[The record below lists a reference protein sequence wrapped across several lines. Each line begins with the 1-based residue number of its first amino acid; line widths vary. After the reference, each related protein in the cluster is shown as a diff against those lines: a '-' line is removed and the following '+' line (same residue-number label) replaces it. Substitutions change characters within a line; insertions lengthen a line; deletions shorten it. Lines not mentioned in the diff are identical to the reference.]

1 MEKEIVSTAYVP
13 LQPPYQVVK
22 YEQDVAM
29 QIGMLESTSTKN
41 GVNSYIL
48 GIYL

>member
-13 LQPPYQVVK
+13 LQPPYQVIK

-29 QIGMLESTSTKN
+29 QIGALIVTVHKK
-41 GVNSYIL
+41 GAKDYQIA
-48 GIYL
+48 